1 MRSLLLQIVMDLHNL
16 LLAGLP
22 AHSGLPRISDIVRS
36 VRQVGFVPITD
47 YGDHFSAALLMITRA
62 RKHGNVYGEGIDPSD
77 QLGFMPFDLMIATAA
92 DPLR

>member
-1 MRSLLLQIVMDLHNL
+1 
-16 LLAGLP
+16 
-22 AHSGLPRISDIVRS
+22 
-36 VRQVGFVPITD
+36 VPITD

>member
-1 MRSLLLQIVMDLHNL
+1 MIYSLPVSRRTPVYP
-16 LLAGLP
+16 GYRT
-22 AHSGLPRISDIVRS
+22 SSDQS
-36 VRQVGFVPITD
+36 RQVGFVPITD